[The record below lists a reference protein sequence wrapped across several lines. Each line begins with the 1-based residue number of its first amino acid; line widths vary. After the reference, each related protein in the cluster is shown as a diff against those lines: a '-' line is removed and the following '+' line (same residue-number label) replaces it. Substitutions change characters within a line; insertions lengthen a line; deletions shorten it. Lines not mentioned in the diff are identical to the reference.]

1 MCSENLQNLQQKLCS
16 IEQCRVPK
24 YGIIRTPI
32 RVREGKPEHVAR
44 HDGHA
49 VRCRLQEIHM
59 AKQDPLEYRWPD
71 ILDITLAPAVVRLPA
86 TVPTERRNVAARTTL
101 LRRIHREFEEMPGMS
116 LTLAQATALFGI
128 SFDAGSRILMGLTEE
143 RVLRLR
149 NDGRYV
155 LRTDQT

>member
-1 MCSENLQNLQQKLCS
+1 
-16 IEQCRVPK
+16 
-24 YGIIRTPI
+24 
-32 RVREGKPEHVAR
+32 
-44 HDGHA
+44 
-49 VRCRLQEIHM
+49 M